1 MKIMAV
7 APSGTINF
15 EVGQPGA
22 HRQEKLDF
30 GFCAIKSIVFA
41 MLAVEVILVFLI
53 RHRLRVAWAVMLNRF
68 GRKFHG

>member
-1 MKIMAV
+1 LGNQV
-7 APSGTINF
+7 LTEP
-15 EVGQPGA
+15 QPTSW
-22 HRQEKLDF
+22 QEKLDF

-53 RHRLRVAWAVMLNRF
+53 RHRLRVAWAAMLNRF